1 MKKLAIAAL
10 AALSLPT
17 PALAAELIKNG
28 SFEINT
34 VTTAG
39 TMGWIYYANLA
50 DWSYDKRTV
59 NNAARNFTFVA
70 TPGSAD
76 NINNNSGGFSV
87 YGPFPTT
94 SPDGGDFI
102 FADAD
107 PNYNGAL
114 YQTVSGLT
122 VGEKYTLTFWQ
133 AAGQQYQKTGPTTEQ
148 WKVTFGNNT
157 QYSDKFTLP
166 QGGVGDWQQQS
177 MDFIATQTSQVL
189 TFLAQGTPSG
199 QPPVAMLDGVSLKV
213 YQPPVTAV
221 PEPATWAMMI
231 MGFGAVAGV
240 MRRRP
245 HRAAVVE

>member
-10 AALSLPT
+10 VALTLPT
-17 PALAAELIKNG
+17 PALAEVEFIKNG
-28 SFEINT
+28 SFEINNVADNT
-34 VTTAG
+34 KQ
-39 TMGWIYYANLA
+39 WIFYAALA
-50 DWSYDKRTV
+50 DWSYQNRTDQYNV
-59 NNAARNFTFVA
+59 QRNLTYVA

-76 NINNNSGGFSV
+76 NQSGNIGVYPGF
-87 YGPFPTT
+87 PDT

-107 PNYNGAL
+107 PAYNGTL
-114 YQTVSGLT
+114 YQRVNGLT
-122 VGEKYTLTFWQ
+122 VGETYTLTFWQ
-133 AAGQQYQKTGPTTEQ
+133 AAGQQDKRTGPTTEL
-148 WKVTFGNNT
+148 WRVSFGNET
-157 QYSDKFTLP
+157 KYSDKFSLP
-166 QGGVGDWQQQS
+166 QGAFGDWQQQS
-177 MDFIATQTSQVL
+177 MNFIATQTSQVL

-199 QPPVAMLDGVSLKV
+199 QPPIAMLDGVSLKA

-245 HRAAVVE
+245 HRAATAE